1 MLRDNSRVPAV
12 SIILPFYNRAA
23 TLARCL
29 DGVLAQTF
37 TDWELV
43 AVDDASTDDSA
54 SFFAD
59 RGDARIR
66 VLQHKKNRGA
76 GPARDTAIQ
85 AATGEYLA
93 LLDSD
98 DEWLPGKLAA
108 QVAALRQSGDALSA
122 CRYEYLRDGETIIW
136 PKPFDPTA
144 WDRSLHRECTFGFG
158 TTLVIRR
165 ELADRLGPFDPEL
178 PRHEDW
184 DWVLRAFEQGEKLA
198 FVSETLARVYSS
210 APPQI
215 DSFIAST
222 RRFLAK
228 HDAGFAKFG
237 HDHRRRVIAY
247 HFESAA
253 GLAYEQRAYATGHR
267 CLLRSFATWPWRSPL
282 PLAALPL
289 GLIDAVCGT
298 RFIQQAAQIRRSLIG
313 KQLDAQVA

>member
-1 MLRDNSRVPAV
+1 VPAV

-54 SFFAD
+54 SLFTA
-59 RGDARIR
+59 RGDARVR
-66 VLQHKKNRGA
+66 VLRHEVNRGA
-76 GPARDTAIQ
+76 GPARNTAIQ

-108 QVAALRQSGDALSA
+108 QMEALRSSGEALSA
-122 CRYEYLRDGETIIW
+122 CRYEYLRDGGTIIW

-165 ELADRLGPFDPEL
+165 ELANRLGPFDPEL

-198 FVSETLARVYSS
+198 FVPEVLAKVYSS
-210 APPQI
+210 APPKI
-215 DSFIAST
+215 DSFLAST
-222 RRFLAK
+222 HRFLAK
-228 HDAGFAKFG
+228 HDEGFAKFG
-237 HDHRRRVIAY
+237 PEHRRRVIAY

-253 GLAYEQRAYATGHR
+253 GMAYEQRAYATGHR
-267 CLLRSFATWPWRSPL
+267 YLLRSFATWPWRSPL

-289 GLIDAVCGT
+289 GFIDALFGT
-298 RFIQQAAQIRRSLIG
+298 RLIQRAAQIRRAMFG